1 MQQLRG
7 KVAVVTGAGSGIG
20 RGIAAR
26 CAREG
31 MKVAVHLLV
40 NNAGFGAGTTVWEST
55 LADWEWTLG
64 VDLWG
69 VIYGI
74 KV

>member
-1 MQQLRG
+1 
-7 KVAVVTGAGSGIG
+7 
-20 RGIAAR
+20 
-26 CAREG
+26 